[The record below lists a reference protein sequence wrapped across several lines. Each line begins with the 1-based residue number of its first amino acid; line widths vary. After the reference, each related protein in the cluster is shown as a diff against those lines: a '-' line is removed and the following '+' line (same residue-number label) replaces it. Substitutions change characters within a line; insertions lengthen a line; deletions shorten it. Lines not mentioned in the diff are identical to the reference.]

1 MKILAVVMLFG
12 VMIQSSVFA
21 QKSKYGKISYEK
33 AINVAG
39 KQRMLSQKIAKVKVL
54 NVVGASSIDLKTEL
68 SSAITIFERNLKILD
83 LNSKEQSA
91 KVKALIR
98 QEKSKWNDFKALAD
112 NPLPDVKQVLE
123 SAGDLLSKC
132 HMLTQAI
139 EEESKFQKQLGVANA
154 AEQLKVE
161 TINIAGKQRMLSQ
174 KMCLYYAACRAFR
187 KGKNADLACGQYQN
201 IYYEMDETI
210 NNLLVN
216 ELNNTAIDG
225 IIAQILSV
233 VDQDINTRKK
243 EFNSNKM
250 PLQKVLET
258 SNKLLELFNKLTNQY
273 SLI

>member
-21 QKSKYGKISYEK
+21 QKSKFGKISYEK

-54 NVVGASSIDLKTEL
+54 NVVGASSIELKTEL

-98 QEKSKWNDFKALAD
+98 QERSKWNDFKVLAD
-112 NPLPDVKQVLE
+112 KPLPDVKQVLE

-132 HMLTQAI
+132 HMLTLAI

-154 AEQLKVE
+154 VEQLKVE

-187 KGKNADLACGQYQN
+187 KGKNAELACGQYQN

>member
-21 QKSKYGKISYEK
+21 QKSKFGKVSYEK

-54 NVVGASSIDLKTEL
+54 NVVGASSIELKTEL

-98 QEKSKWNDFKALAD
+98 QERSKWNDFKVLAD
-112 NPLPDVKQVLE
+112 KPLPDVKQVLE

-132 HMLTQAI
+132 HMLTLAI

-154 AEQLKVE
+154 VEQLKVE

-187 KGKNADLACGQYQN
+187 KGKNAELACGQYQN